1 MDRIIFQ
8 VKKFLKEES
17 GTVATEYVL
26 LVALLAIGI
35 MSGIRLLEEKIYAL
49 FSNSTDQIN
58 AI

>member
-17 GTVATEYVL
+17 GAVAVEYVL
-26 LVALLAIGI
+26 LVALLAIGL
-35 MSGIRLLEEKIYAL
+35 MSGIRILGETVTAL

-58 AI
+58 NT

>member
-8 VKKFLKEES
+8 VKKFLKEEN

-26 LVALLAIGI
+26 LVALLAISI
-35 MSGIRLLEEKIYAL
+35 MSGIRILEEKVYAL

-58 AI
+58 GS

>member
-1 MDRIIFQ
+1 LDRIIFQ

-35 MSGIRLLEEKIYAL
+35 MSGIRILEEKIYAL
-49 FSNSTDQIN
+49 FSHSTDKIN
-58 AI
+58 GI